1 MSSTSKGIP
10 PQLEFTHLNKKLE
23 RLAQVGVQREIA
35 SQKAKGHSIFY
46 SRNGVPI
53 MEQPDG
59 RCFEYKRLKD
69 GTREIIRE
77 VEPRSVFSDLSTK

>member
-1 MSSTSKGIP
+1 MSSTKDNIIP
-10 PQLEFTHLNKKLE
+10 HSEFTHLSKELE

-35 SQKAKGHSIFY
+35 EHKASGHSIFY
-46 SRNGVPI
+46 SRNGIPI

-59 RCFEYKRLKD
+59 RCFEYRRLED

-77 VEPRSVFSDLSTK
+77 VEPRLIKQE